1 MKNLGEIL
9 ASPTLTRGSRS
20 PCSMVRP
27 SRRPAA
33 IRASLRRRKA
43 GDAWLGRCSKVWMR
57 SNWMRWSIGR
67 GTTRLAII
75 ALNSPHDKS
84 AAKRQSLETKPISRG
99 TESSNPVPSSGES
112 HCEPAG
118 HPLKGSRPK
127 PRRVRAPASA
137 IRRRAGTNRA
147 ASWPRSGGI
156 RASCTRAS
164 ASSSPICPAGRT
176 GRRSRPQGCR
186 HRAARRSFRQPGRS
200 RRPDPAQRRHPENP
214 SRPEDRLSAQLG
226 RREGAP
232 RRRRPALTGAGKD
245 RPRGESCGRCAAA
258 AYQPGA
264 SQSPGSAK
272 GMRAFALTMR
282 PMPSRVC
289 QPRSLP
295 DVPSLRESRRNIAG
309 RNHRD
314 RQPRPLCL
322 PHTHRDN
329 RFWSRHSEP

>member
-1 MKNLGEIL
+1 MLGMSVASVGERVACARVRRRLCTGGKRIRTLGPRYVNDAIETIL
-9 ASPTLTRGSRS
+9 IAGLAFAFLPE
-20 PCSMVRP
+20 
-27 SRRPAA
+27 RPA
-33 IRASLRRRKA
+33 
-43 GDAWLGRCSKVWMR
+43 R
-57 SNWMRWSIGR
+57 SQG
-67 GTTRLAII
+67 GT
-75 ALNSPHDKS
+75 D
-84 AAKRQSLETKPISRG
+84 G
-99 TESSNPVPSSGES
+99 SNPLSSSGES

-258 AYQPGA
+258 ACQPGA
-264 SQSPGSAK
+264 GQSPGSAK
-272 GMRAFALTMR
+272 GMKAFALTMR
-282 PMPSRVC
+282 PTPSRVC

>member
-1 MKNLGEIL
+1 MLGMSVASVGERVACARVRRRLCTGGKRIRTLGPRYVNDAIETIL
-9 ASPTLTRGSRS
+9 IAGLAFAFLPE
-20 PCSMVRP
+20 
-27 SRRPAA
+27 RPA
-33 IRASLRRRKA
+33 
-43 GDAWLGRCSKVWMR
+43 R
-57 SNWMRWSIGR
+57 SQG
-67 GTTRLAII
+67 GT
-75 ALNSPHDKS
+75 D
-84 AAKRQSLETKPISRG
+84 G
-99 TESSNPVPSSGES
+99 SNPLSSSGES

-176 GRRSRPQGCR
+176 GRRS
-186 HRAARRSFRQPGRS
+186 
-200 RRPDPAQRRHPENP
+200 
-214 SRPEDRLSAQLG
+214 
-226 RREGAP
+226 
-232 RRRRPALTGAGKD
+232 
-245 RPRGESCGRCAAA
+245 
-258 AYQPGA
+258 
-264 SQSPGSAK
+264 AK

-282 PMPSRVC
+282 PTPSRVC